1 MIENNSYTAQS
12 CATSI
17 SQAATRLEGHGLS
30 EKDYGSVYKGKAS
43 ASSAIDQEKHD
54 TDQLA
59 SLLMQFVRLI
69 QQTDQEFQAVDAR
82 LSSQIMEQIEVLAP
96 SYSADFTPRAGLF

>member
-17 SQAATRLEGHGLS
+17 SQAATRLADQGLS
-30 EKDYGSVYKGKAS
+30 QKDNGSEYLGKTS
-43 ASSAIDQEKHD
+43 ASSAIDQENQA

-59 SLLMQFVRLI
+59 SQLMHFVRLI

-82 LSSQIMEQIEVLAP
+82 LSSQIMEQIEVPTA
-96 SYSADFTPRAGLF
+96 SYSADFTPRSGLF

>member
-17 SQAATRLEGHGLS
+17 SQAAIRLEGHGLS
-30 EKDYGSVYKGKAS
+30 KKDYGSEYEGKDS

-82 LSSQIMEQIEVLAP
+82 LSSQIMEQLEVLSP
-96 SYSADFTPRAGLF
+96 SYSAEFTPRAGLF